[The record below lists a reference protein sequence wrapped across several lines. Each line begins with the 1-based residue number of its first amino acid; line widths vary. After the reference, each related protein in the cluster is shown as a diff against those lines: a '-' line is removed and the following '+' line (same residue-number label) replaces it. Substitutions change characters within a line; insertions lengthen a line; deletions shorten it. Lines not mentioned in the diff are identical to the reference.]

1 MAMRLLRASLP
12 CPHLTITGAEALV
25 DYYLDRNDQATKS
38 HRKTWL
44 AKHPHVVPKK

>member
-1 MAMRLLRASLP
+1 MPR
-12 CPHLTITGAEALV
+12 PHLSLKDAEDLV

-44 AKHPHVVPKK
+44 ARHPNVIP